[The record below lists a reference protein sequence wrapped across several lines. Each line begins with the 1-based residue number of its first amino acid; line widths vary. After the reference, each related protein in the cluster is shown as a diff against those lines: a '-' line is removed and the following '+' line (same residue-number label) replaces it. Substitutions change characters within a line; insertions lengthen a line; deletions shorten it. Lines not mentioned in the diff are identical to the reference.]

1 MGKKSKNNLRKI
13 IRNIHLYLGLATGL
27 VVFIVALTGCLWV
40 FQEEI
45 TALTS
50 NVPEVVAQSKEE
62 LDPLQAKQIA
72 QNVFPGKHVH
82 GTLYGGG
89 TAPIEVIFYEE
100 DPEFYSSVYLNPWSG
115 EVLHTENHL
124 TGFFHFILEGH
135 MYLWLPEEIGEQI
148 VRWSTVIFL
157 LMVISGIIL
166 WWPKNKKI
174 RKQRT
179 WFQWKSSTKW
189 KRKNYDLHQIVG
201 FYASFIAVIFIFTG
215 LIMAFEDFEKVF
227 YRTIGGKK
235 ETTFIVPENKNE
247 NFNFA
252 SGEEPIRELLP
263 MLKQKFPNA
272 EDYEIHYPYN
282 KNYSIYVEVGNSEG
296 VYYDSDYRFYD
307 QADLSEIETPSV
319 YDEYE
324 EASIPDKILRM
335 NYDIHVGAI
344 AGLPGKII
352 AFFISLFCASLPVTG
367 FLLWYGRTYK
377 KREKA
382 KPKKV
387 LAYQP

>member
-1 MGKKSKNNLRKI
+1 
-13 IRNIHLYLGLATGL
+13 LGLATGL